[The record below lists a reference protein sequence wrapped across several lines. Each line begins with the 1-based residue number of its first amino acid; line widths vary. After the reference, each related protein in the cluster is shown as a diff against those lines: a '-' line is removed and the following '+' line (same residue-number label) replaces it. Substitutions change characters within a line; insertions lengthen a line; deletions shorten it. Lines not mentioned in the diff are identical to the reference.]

1 MTSDIRRASTLA
13 TSRPKEAVP
22 PGLSS
27 FTTRIIRAAKL
38 DVQVYEEVE
47 ADVGATGQA
56 MGVVLL
62 TSLASGIGVVG
73 LSTGGL
79 SGILLGGIVALL
91 GWVSWA
97 FLTYFIGTRLFP
109 EPQTHADTGELMRT
123 IGFAQSPG
131 LLRIFGSL
139 PFVGPYVLSI
149 VSIWMLV
156 AMVIAVRQALDYT
169 STWRAVG
176 VCLVGWVISTMIG
189 VVFLILGAAG

>member
-1 MTSDIRRASTLA
+1 MT
-13 TSRPKEAVP
+13 
-22 PGLSS
+22 S

-79 SGILLGGIVALL
+79 SGIIVGGIVALL

-97 FLTYFIGTRLFP
+97 FLTYFIGARLFP

-139 PFVGPYVLSI
+139 PGVGPLVLSI

-176 VCLVGWVISTMIG
+176 VCLVGWVISTMIS
-189 VVFLILGAAG
+189 VVFLIFGAAG

>member
-1 MTSDIRRASTLA
+1 VT
-13 TSRPKEAVP
+13 
-22 PGLSS
+22 S

-79 SGILLGGIVALL
+79 SGIILGGIVALL

-109 EPQTHADTGELMRT
+109 EPQTRADTGELMRT

-139 PFVGPYVLSI
+139 PGVGPLVLSI

-176 VCLVGWVISTMIG
+176 VCLVGWVINIMIG
-189 VVFLILGAAG
+189 VVFLILTGAG

>member
-1 MTSDIRRASTLA
+1 MT
-13 TSRPKEAVP
+13 
-22 PGLSS
+22 S

-79 SGILLGGIVALL
+79 SGIILGGIVALL

-109 EPQTHADTGELMRT
+109 EPQTRADTGELMRT

-139 PFVGPYVLSI
+139 PGVGPLVLSI

-176 VCLVGWVISTMIG
+176 VCLVGWVINIMIG
-189 VVFLILGAAG
+189 VVFLILTGAG

>member
-1 MTSDIRRASTLA
+1 VT
-13 TSRPKEAVP
+13 
-22 PGLSS
+22 S

-79 SGILLGGIVALL
+79 SGIIFGGIVALL

-109 EPQTHADTGELMRT
+109 EPQTRADTGELMRT

-139 PFVGPYVLSI
+139 PGVGPLVLSI

-176 VCLVGWVISTMIG
+176 VCLVGWVINIMIG
-189 VVFLILGAAG
+189 VVFLILTGAG

>member
-1 MTSDIRRASTLA
+1 MTT
-13 TSRPKEAVP
+13 
-22 PGLSS
+22 

-73 LSTGGL
+73 LSTGAL
-79 SGILLGGIVALL
+79 SGIILGGIVALL

-97 FLTYFIGTRLFP
+97 FLTYFIGTRLLP

-131 LLRIFGSL
+131 LLRVFGSL
-139 PFVGPYVLSI
+139 PGVGPLVLSI

-156 AMVIAVRQALDYT
+156 AR
-169 STWRAVG
+169 
-176 VCLVGWVISTMIG
+176 
-189 VVFLILGAAG
+189 

>member
-1 MTSDIRRASTLA
+1 VT
-13 TSRPKEAVP
+13 
-22 PGLSS
+22 S

-47 ADVGATGQA
+47 ADVSATGQA

-62 TSLASGIGVVG
+62 TSLAGGIGVVG
-73 LSTGGL
+73 LSTG
-79 SGILLGGIVALL
+79 SFIGIILGGIVALL

-139 PFVGPYVLSI
+139 PGVGPLVLSI

-169 STWRAVG
+169 STWRAIG

-189 VVFLILGAAG
+189 VVFLMFGAVS